1 MTRYFLDCRQVRG
14 DVLRLHVIAASDADE
29 DQRLKLLVRDTVL
42 REGAEHLEGDDA
54 DWLCSAIEHA
64 SDARHSLEKHGP
76 YPRLDKEVLR
86 FDED

>member
-1 MTRYFLDCRQVRG
+1 MNKYEMLDKLEWASAQ
-14 DVLRLHVIAASDADE
+14 LSDAIGE
-29 DQRLKLLVRDTVL
+29 IQEVL
-42 REGAEHLEGDDA
+42 QNGAALLEGDDT

>member
-1 MTRYFLDCRQVRG
+1 MNKYEMLDKLEWASAQ
-14 DVLRLHVIAASDADE
+14 LSDAIGEIQD
-29 DQRLKLLVRDTVL
+29 VL
-42 REGAEHLEGDDA
+42 REGTEHLEGDDA
-54 DWLCSAIEHA
+54 DWLCSAVEHA

>member
-1 MTRYFLDCRQVRG
+1 MTKYEMLDKLEWASAQ
-14 DVLRLHVIAASDADE
+14 LSDAIEEIE
-29 DQRLKLLVRDTVL
+29 DVL
-42 REGAEHLEGDDA
+42 REGAEHFEGDDA

-86 FDED
+86 LDED

>member
-1 MTRYFLDCRQVRG
+1 MNKYEMHEHLEWASAQ
-14 DVLRLHVIAASDADE
+14 LSDAIGE
-29 DQRLKLLVRDTVL
+29 IQEVL
-42 REGAEHLEGDDA
+42 QNGAEHLEGDDA

>member
-1 MTRYFLDCRQVRG
+1 MTKYEMLDKLEWASAQ
-14 DVLRLHVIAASDADE
+14 LSDAIEEIQD
-29 DQRLKLLVRDTVL
+29 VL
-42 REGAEHLEGDDA
+42 REGAEHFEGDDA

-76 YPRLDKEVLR
+76 YPRLDKEVQR